1 MARTFHVRDMDAR
14 IIHTETRLYN
24 EKEYNVI
31 LAGGTTLAPTSGE
44 DYIILQDG
52 SYVVTTQSGGRM
64 ILQ

>member
-1 MARTFHVRDMDAR
+1 MARTFHVRDMSAR

-31 LAGGTTLAPTSGE
+31 LASGTVLTPTAGE
-44 DYIILQDG
+44 DYIVTQDG
-52 SYVVTTQSGGRM
+52 SNLVTTQSGGRM